1 MTIVTLDRTRYFYFS
16 EKEQSITNG
25 LMKKKKKKGGGGN
38 KIERRD
44 TCYPRSI
51 YDLLSL
57 APFIFVPMGQFTGR
71 KSSD

>member
-1 MTIVTLDRTRYFYFS
+1 MTIVTYAIFFIGKGAIDHEWFD
-16 EKEQSITNG
+16 EKKR
-25 LMKKKKKKGGGGN
+25 KKKGGGN